1 MCPKNRFL
9 QDRRVPARA
18 VRPQGST
25 RLPDFPRKRVCE
37 ALVGALLLLEAP
49 MAFATYYTCSS
60 DVLNSTI
67 SQASSSIGTLM
78 NVFYSNGPCGELPS
92 SVDFST
98 MGQVYL
104 NNTGKSEELP
114 TSDITLYFENPG
126 AGDSYMLGM
135 TGGAPELDMSG
146 HTITYS
152 TDNVNQVSS
161 YTGQVIVY
169 ATSSWDVGAA
179 TNTDIRTGVNY
190 EPATTSALG
199 NSVVLDNSSI
209 PAGNAGNPTL
219 GLGYQGFS
227 SYAGTITVDLNYG
240 TLDLVSGGTFALS
253 SNIVGATGTGNYEGI
268 EVSGGGTLD
277 YSGIMSLTQPLLI
290 DSGVTLVPGQQTSI
304 YAPSSVVVN
313 SNATL
318 SVPNAGV
325 VEIQSLAGAGTVNLS
340 AGSLDVVAGS
350 TTFSGTVTGA
360 GGFEVAGGTQTFS
373 GTNTYT
379 GDTLINSYAGLDI
392 TGTGSLADSRV
403 NTPGGLFISGATNGT
418 SIRSLTGSSIG
429 IVVLGSQTLTLAN
442 AADTFPGV
450 ISGVGGGLTVAAGT
464 ETLTGANTYTGATTV
479 AAGATLEL
487 SGTGSVAGSVVSANG
502 DFDISATSAGATIPG
517 LAGAS
522 GGVVN
527 LGGQNLT
534 LSNPAAT
541 FNGVI
546 QGSGGS
552 LTLLAGT
559 ETLTGAST
567 YTGDTTIDAG
577 AALDLTG
584 TSSLVNTRIVTPG
597 GLFISGTSQG
607 ATVRS
612 LSGAAPGIVV
622 LGSQT
627 LTLDNAADTFGGVIS
642 GVGGGLNVAAGTE
655 TLSGANTYTGA
666 TTVAAG
672 ATLDLSGAGSVA
684 GSAVTANGNFDISA
698 TSGGSSIQSLAGGG
712 AGAVNLGA
720 QNLSL
725 SNAVDTFNG
734 SIAGSGSLTVAGGT
748 ETLTGNNGYTGATT
762 IDGGANL
769 VLTGTGSIASS
780 AVGDSGTLDI
790 SGVFSRATIVSLSG
804 SSGGV
809 VNLGGS
815 DLALKQ
821 ASGSFGG
828 ILQGSN
834 GSLTIEG
841 GTETLTGANTYT
853 GATTIASGATLALGG
868 AGSVASSS
876 DILANGILDLSAAT
890 TGQSI
895 TTLSGASTGEVLIG
909 NQTLTLS
916 NASTTFSG
924 SIAGTGGGL
933 YIAAGRQT
941 LAGSSSYTGSTT
953 IASGATL
960 ALAGRGPR
968 WR

>member
-92 SVDFST
+92 SVDFPT
-98 MGQVYL
+98 MGEVYL

-450 ISGVGGGLTVAAGT
+450 ISGAGGGLTVAAGT

-479 AAGATLEL
+479 AAGATLDL

-584 TSSLVNTRIVTPG
+584 TSSLVNTRTVRLGANELVLTHAAGAFAGSIRGRHGRLEVAQGHEALMGDNSYTG
-597 GLFISGTSQG
+597 RTGIAKGASLDLVGRGALTQSSTVDAAGSFDISRTQDG
-607 ATVRS
+607 ASVRS
-612 LSGAAPGIVV
+612 LEGAASGRVE
-622 LGSQT
+622 LGAKT
-627 LTLDNAADTFGGVIS
+627 LSLTQAAGTFHGTIHGA
-642 GVGGGLNVAAGTE
+642 GGGLALLGGRE
-655 TLSGANTYTGA
+655 TLDG
-666 TTVAAG
+666 
-672 ATLDLSGAGSVA
+672 D
-684 GSAVTANGNFDISA
+684 D
-698 TSGGSSIQSLAGGG
+698 
-712 AGAVNLGA
+712 
-720 QNLSL
+720 
-725 SNAVDTFNG
+725 
-734 SIAGSGSLTVAGGT
+734 
-748 ETLTGNNGYTGATT
+748 GYTGATT
-762 IDGGANL
+762 IAQLPGAVAGGA
-769 VLTGTGSIASS
+769 
-780 AVGDSGTLDI
+780 D
-790 SGVFSRATIVSLSG
+790 
-804 SSGGV
+804 
-809 VNLGGS
+809 
-815 DLALKQ
+815 
-821 ASGSFGG
+821 
-828 ILQGSN
+828 
-834 GSLTIEG
+834 
-841 GTETLTGANTYT
+841 
-853 GATTIASGATLALGG
+853 G
-868 AGSVASSS
+868 AGQTSLPGHRPRR
-876 DILANGILDLSAAT
+876 LAVECQRRCG
-890 TGQSI
+890 
-895 TTLSGASTGEVLIG
+895 
-909 NQTLTLS
+909 
-916 NASTTFSG
+916 G
-924 SIAGTGGGL
+924 SIAGLRGAVG
-933 YIAAGRQT
+933 AGRAVRSPEHPVRRQFAEVEARRPGRRAVRRDPGNR
-941 LAGSSSYTGSTT
+941 AGGN
-953 IASGATL
+953 AARVGGAVPAHVPGPPARGHPSRRRLPVGRRL
-960 ALAGRGPR
+960 ALAPAGQRQRRRRLGAHELAHRGPAVPWRRLEPGGRGGHAKPA
-968 WR
+968 